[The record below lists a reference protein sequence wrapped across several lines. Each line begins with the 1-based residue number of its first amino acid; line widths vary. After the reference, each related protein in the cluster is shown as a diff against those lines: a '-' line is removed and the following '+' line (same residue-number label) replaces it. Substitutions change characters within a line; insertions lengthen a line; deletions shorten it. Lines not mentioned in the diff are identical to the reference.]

1 MQIPTYSAV
10 LALAFLSIPQ
20 IACDTASN
28 ADDPTAAD
36 AGIAWPQ
43 RGVLTFS
50 HNLSENPGI
59 RLADGA
65 AVIDGPDLDFYQSR
79 VLSISTPNGARIC
92 AKGTFDSLR
101 EIPTNTDD
109 CPGSSEAT
117 WSSRTY
123 LSASTTHTSDE
134 STSAGQGLLVWDK
147 SETTLYRLRIIG
159 DSYDA
164 QGVSTA
170 TFDYE
175 PVHEDAGS
183 DPGKR
188 CR

>member
-10 LALAFLSIPQ
+10 LALAFLSMPQ

-28 ADDPTAAD
+28 DEAPTAAD
-36 AGIAWPQ
+36 AGITWPQ

-59 RLADGA
+59 RLADGS
-65 AVIDGPDLDFYQSR
+65 AVVDGPDLDFYQSR
-79 VLSISTPNGARIC
+79 VLSISTPNGERIC
-92 AKGTFDSLR
+92 AKGTFDTLG

-109 CPGSSEAT
+109 CPGSSQGA

-123 LSASTTHTSDE
+123 LSASTTHSTYE
-134 STSAGQGLLVWDK
+134 STSAGQGLLVWDR

-159 DSYDA
+159 DSYDE
-164 QGVSTA
+164 QGISTA

-175 PVHEDAGS
+175 PVH
-183 DPGKR
+183 DPEIR